1 MLTSLQT
8 SGEKSVITVVR
19 TLAGRFSGPTA
30 LAELAASFLFAMGTA
45 RSAAKGAGK
54 RSCEDVSG
62 ALGFVFDR
70 LTSVLRGLVSSWDE
84 APSSE
89 SSDDVGDDVSSLFLK
104 LALPLLF
111 LNLIVDSMMLAR
123 MSCRW
128 FSVAR
133 GAEIFQRCRLSNG
146 FAKSQSRGSMPM
158 RVHFFP
164 PQTKLE
170 HRPATHPD
178 PPKFPPFCLLLL
190 RNEALRLQRGV
201 CRSFMVSGVWGR
213 LPLDFWDSANV
224 SRRVPYVT

>member
-1 MLTSLQT
+1 MIEWLTSLQT

-19 TLAGRFSGPTA
+19 TLAGLFSGPTA
-30 LAELAASFLFAMGTA
+30 LAELAASFLLAMGTA

-89 SSDDVGDDVSSLFLK
+89 SSDDVGDDVSNLFLE

-111 LNLIVDSMMLAR
+111 LNLSVDSMMLAR
-123 MSCRW
+123 MRCRW

-133 GAEIFQRCRLSNG
+133 GAEIFQRCRLSKGICQEPVTWLDANAG
-146 FAKSQSRGSMPM
+146 TLFSAPNKIRAS
-158 RVHFFP
+158 
-164 PQTKLE
+164 
-170 HRPATHPD
+170 
-178 PPKFPPFCLLLL
+178 PKFSPLLLTT
-190 RNEALRLQRGV
+190 
-201 CRSFMVSGVWGR
+201 S
-213 LPLDFWDSANV
+213 
-224 SRRVPYVT
+224 